1 LLRYARNGEGEF
13 IGYDFTKANAKG
25 GTEMKEPFAKYIKSR
40 LKLGF
45 LLIACGLP
53 GTWKTETTEEV
64 HKIKGGKLLRTDIIR
79 LEVLKNQD
87 IFDEKVAGDMKK
99 RTQVYDV
106 MFQQADEALNSHKC
120 VILDAT
126 FVTQS
131 LRQQAAAIAA
141 KHNTTFVILQTSCPQ
156 DVSIR
161 RILARTKEEYVSN
174 ALTEEAYLNNKKK
187 FEAVDL
193 DDLKKRHPKLN
204 IVHLVVDTAQD
215 PPEEWYII
223 GEAKR

>member
-1 LLRYARNGEGEF
+1 MR
-13 IGYDFTKANAKG
+13 
-25 GTEMKEPFAKYIKSR
+25 EPFRKFIKAELR
-40 LKLGF
+40 PGF

-64 HKIKGGKLLRTDIIR
+64 AKIKGCKLLRTDLIR

-106 MFQQADEALNSHKC
+106 MFQQADETLDSGNC

-126 FVTQS
+126 FVTQA
-131 LRQQAAAIAA
+131 LRQRAAAIAD
-141 KHNTTFVILQTSCPQ
+141 KHKVTFVILQTDCPQ
-156 DVSIR
+156 EVSIN
-161 RILARTKEEYVSN
+161 RILARDKENYVSN

-187 FEAVDL
+187 FEAVDPGN
-193 DDLKKRHPKLN
+193 LKSLN
-204 IVHLVVDTAQD
+204 PGLKIIHLVVDTAKDQ
-215 PPEEWYII
+215 PEDWYITKY
-223 GEAKR
+223 EKK

>member
-1 LLRYARNGEGEF
+1 MR
-13 IGYDFTKANAKG
+13 
-25 GTEMKEPFAKYIKSR
+25 EPFRKFIESEIKD
-40 LKLGF
+40 GF

-64 HKIKGGKLLRTDIIR
+64 HKIRGGKLLRTDIIR

-87 IFDEKVAGDMKK
+87 IFDSKVAGDMKK

-106 MFQQADEALNSHKC
+106 MFAQADEAFKSNKN

-141 KHNTTFVILQTSCPQ
+141 KNRAAFIILQTDCPQ
-156 DVSIR
+156 EASIK
-161 RILARTKEEYVSN
+161 RILARDKDNYVSN

-193 DDLKKRHPKLN
+193 EALKKQNPGLN
-204 IVHLVVDTAQD
+204 LVHLVVDTTKD
-215 PPEEWYII
+215 PPEDWYITRYD
-223 GEAKR
+223 KK

>member
-1 LLRYARNGEGEF
+1 
-13 IGYDFTKANAKG
+13 
-25 GTEMKEPFAKYIKSR
+25 MKEPFTKYIR
-40 LKLGF
+40 DNLKPGF

-87 IFDEKVAGDMKK
+87 IFDSRVAGDMKK

-106 MFQQADEALNSHKC
+106 MFAQADEAFKSNKN

-126 FVTQS
+126 FVTQA

-141 KHNTTFVILQTSCPQ
+141 KNKATFIILQTDCPQ
-156 DVSIR
+156 EVSIR
-161 RILARTKEEYVSN
+161 RILARDKENYVSN

-193 DDLKKRHPKLN
+193 EALKQQNPGLQL
-204 IVHLVVDTAQD
+204 VHLVVDTTED
-215 PPEEWYII
+215 PPEDWYITKY
-223 GEAKR
+223 EKK